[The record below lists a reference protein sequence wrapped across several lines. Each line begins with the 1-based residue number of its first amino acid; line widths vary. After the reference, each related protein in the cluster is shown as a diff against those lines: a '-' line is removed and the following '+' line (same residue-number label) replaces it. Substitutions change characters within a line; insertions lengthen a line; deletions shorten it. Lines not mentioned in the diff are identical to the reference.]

1 MKKSHLVGPMF
12 VVAPVV
18 LFLCLGVLWPAAGLQ
33 DATPGEELNAIMGS
47 QNLSWMLAI
56 LGTFAQF
63 VIWVGY
69 GRLAQ
74 FLAESGKPASGAA
87 MRASVGFLAVAAVS
101 IVGSGL
107 QLGSIQVASEGLL
120 RHAEMVYLVGN
131 NIGNAI
137 GIIAGPATI
146 FLGIAMVRQYNDD
159 SLGRVIGILLSIFG
173 SLFFIITIISSLGD
187 TALVWVAWIGWT
199 ISTILVGVWITINSA
214 KEAD

>member
-1 MKKSHLVGPMF
+1 MKKSHLVGPIF
-12 VVAPVV
+12 IIAPIV
-18 LFLCLGVLWPAAGLQ
+18 LFFCLGVLWPTAGLQ
-33 DATPGEELNAIMGS
+33 NATPGEELNKIMES
-47 QNLSWMLAI
+47 QTLSWILAI

-63 VIWVGY
+63 VIWAGY
-69 GRLAQ
+69 GRLAH
-74 FLAESGKPASGAA
+74 FLAEPGKPASGCA
-87 MRASVGFLAVAAVS
+87 MRASVSFLAVAAVS

-120 RHAEMVYLVGN
+120 RHAETVYLVGN

-137 GIIAGPATI
+137 GIIAGPATVL
-146 FLGIAMVRQYNDD
+146 LGIAMVRQYNDD

-187 TALVWVAWIGWT
+187 TAVVWVAWIGWT

>member
-1 MKKSHLVGPMF
+1 MKKSHLVGPIF
-12 VVAPVV
+12 IIAPIV
-18 LFLCLGVLWPAAGLQ
+18 LFFCLGVLWPASSLQ
-33 DATPGEELNAIMGS
+33 DATPGEELNKIMES
-47 QNLSWMLAI
+47 QTLSWILAI

-63 VIWVGY
+63 VIWAGY
-69 GRLAQ
+69 GRLAH
-74 FLAESGKPASGAA
+74 FLAEPGKPASGAA
-87 MRASVGFLAVAAVS
+87 MRASVSFLAVAAVS

-120 RHAEMVYLVGN
+120 QHAEMVYLVGN